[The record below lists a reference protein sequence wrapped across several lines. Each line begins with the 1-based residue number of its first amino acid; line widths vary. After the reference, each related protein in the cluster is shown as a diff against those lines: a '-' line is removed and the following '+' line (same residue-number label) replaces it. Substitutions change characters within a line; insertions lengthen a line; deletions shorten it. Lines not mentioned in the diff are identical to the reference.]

1 MNQIHYNIRQYCKE
15 YTQIENYDKAKAD
28 NFIGWSCHHKL
39 EIHSDYK
46 NSMLDLIM
54 MNLYYNRPPEEL
66 IFIKTT
72 EHRIMHNKVRKLSYS
87 IKSKIGASR
96 KVNLERNSLNISAL
110 HVKMILY
117 YMVKNAVIMHIMV
130 NVAGKYNE
138 LFT

>member
-96 KVNLERNSLNISAL
+96 KGKYTSEFGKKFIEHFGFAR
-110 HVKMILY
+110 KDDPILY
-117 YMVKNAVIMHIMV
+117 
-130 NVAGKYNE
+130 GKERGYYAYHGKCSWE
-138 LFT
+138 V